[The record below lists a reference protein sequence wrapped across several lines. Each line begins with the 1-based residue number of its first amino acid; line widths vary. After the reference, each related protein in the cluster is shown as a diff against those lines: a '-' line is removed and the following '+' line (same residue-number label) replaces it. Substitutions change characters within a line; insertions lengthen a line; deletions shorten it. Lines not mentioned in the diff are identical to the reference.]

1 MRENCIFVP
10 GHCQFSKKVIK
21 RRDAEK
27 FKKNIMHIVI

>member
-1 MRENCIFVP
+1 MCENYILVS
-10 GHCQFSKKVIK
+10 GYCQIIKKVIK

>member
-1 MRENCIFVP
+1 MRENYVLVS
-10 GHCQFSKKVIK
+10 GYCQLSKKVIK